1 METNQAGKYPEGHFV
16 GLWMGIGIAVFS
28 GLGVALAIATGN
40 HGLMGV
46 GPGLG
51 VAFGVGVGQSIENKY
66 KKAGKIRPL
75 NQVEKKRKKIAV
87 VSGLVVLALG
97 AAAFLVFFLSR

>member
-1 METNQAGKYPEGHFV
+1 METNQEGKYPEGHFV

-28 GLGVALAIATGN
+28 GLGIPLAIVTGN

-75 NQVEKKRKKIAV
+75 NQVEKKRKRIAI
-87 VSGLVVLALG
+87 VSGLVVLA
-97 AAAFLVFFLSR
+97 AFLVFFLFR